1 MQFAPDGEHIATTGG
16 DGAIRVWSWRADRL
30 GEPPPNGESLTMLG
44 SLTMLKSLTMPKSLT
59 MMRNG
64 SGTDPF
70 LESEIRSSRAWGN
83 ASEFSS

>member
-44 SLTMLKSLTMPKSLT
+44 
-59 MMRNG
+59 
-64 SGTDPF
+64 
-70 LESEIRSSRAWGN
+70 EIEDAHGGKKRARARARG
-83 ASEFSS
+83 ARRPPGGGGARAGKR

>member
-44 SLTMLKSLTMPKSLT
+44 
-59 MMRNG
+59 
-64 SGTDPF
+64 
-70 LESEIRSSRAWGN
+70 EIEDAHGGKKRARARARAALAVPLGGG
-83 ASEFSS
+83 ARAGKR

>member
-44 SLTMLKSLTMPKSLT
+44 EIEDAHAQPSVAGDDLHGRLLV
-59 MMRNG
+59 NDCDDINIAG
-64 SGTDPF
+64 SRLSGIDH
-70 LESEIRSSRAWGN
+70 SAD
-83 ASEFSS
+83 

>member
-44 SLTMLKSLTMPKSLT
+44 
-59 MMRNG
+59 
-64 SGTDPF
+64 
-70 LESEIRSSRAWGN
+70 EIEDAHGGKKRAR
-83 ASEFSS
+83 ASPRGGGGARAGKR